1 MIRGV
6 AIVLNV
12 GVAPFGYYEMGWLLK
27 RGCLHPYEQ
36 GVGGGITSV
45 GQNAEVVII
54 N

>member
-1 MIRGV
+1 M

-12 GVAPFGYYEMGWLLK
+12 GVAPSGYYEMGVVVK
-27 RGCLHPYEQ
+27 E
-36 GVGGGITSV
+36 GVSAHVKTGSGGGGGRITSV